1 MKSMIKVS
9 LLSAFFVLVAF
20 SSYAQRGSGN
30 YPSPE
35 ERAKQQTAQMS
46 EHLKLTDE
54 QTKEVGDINLTYAN
68 KMMKTRQEAAGDRTV
83 MRTKMEAM
91 MKEKSEALKEVL
103 TEDQFKSLEGMRS
116 QYQNR
121 GKGDQEKGD
130 HGKGKKGR
138 KGGRNN

>member
-1 MKSMIKVS
+1 MIKVS
-9 LLSAFFVLVAF
+9 LLSAFFMLVAF

-35 ERAKQQTAQMS
+35 QRAKQQTAQMT
-46 EHLKLTDE
+46 EYLKLTDE
-54 QTKEVGDINLTYAN
+54 QAKKVGDINLTYAN
-68 KMMKTRQEAAGDRTV
+68 KMMETRKEAAGDRTV

-103 TEDQFKSLEGMRS
+103 TDDQFKNLEGMRS

-121 GKGDQEKGD
+121 GKGDQG
-130 HGKGKKGR
+130 KGR
-138 KGGRNN
+138 KGRKGDRDK